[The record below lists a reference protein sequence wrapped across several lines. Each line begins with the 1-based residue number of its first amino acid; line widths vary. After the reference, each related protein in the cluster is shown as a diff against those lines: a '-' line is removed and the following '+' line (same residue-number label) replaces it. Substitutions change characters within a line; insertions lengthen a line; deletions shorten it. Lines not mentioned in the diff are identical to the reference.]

1 MIDTFLL
8 CWSPELS
15 SHSPSLFTMHMFKK
29 HDQPPVPPE
38 PRGQD
43 ISAPFQTSNA
53 KSPSTYGASRF
64 PVTHSPTVDD
74 RSPGAYAR
82 RSILRNSHGPV
93 PGASSMPAYSYAA
106 SPQASFAHGGSMTF
120 IPASPSSPAFYPG
133 LNAVTST
140 WNHAE
145 ARQSGIPATMS
156 LPQMAPHAQEHYYG
170 GPVSPRSTNVF
181 PNPYESS
188 FASSA
193 PTRASVPC
201 IVRPLNVR
209 KNPPFPFPSEAAA
222 LHTLARVLRTE
233 TKKFRITD
241 FIDIEEGEF
250 AALVEA
256 KEREKGHDATPYV
269 HRMQMQDPRMRRKSM
284 WDGEEETETVMDCV
298 RDKMDD
304 EGGGASRWKSERME
318 RSEKRRRERE
328 MRFKDLRMFF
338 HAHLSLLSPP

>member
-1 MIDTFLL
+1 MIDNFLS
-8 CWSPELS
+8 CWSLRTFVA
-15 SHSPSLFTMHMFKK
+15 LAFTMHMFKK

-53 KSPSTYGASRF
+53 KSPSAYGTSRF

-74 RSPGAYAR
+74 RSSGAYAR
-82 RSILRNSHGPV
+82 RSILRNSHGAV
-93 PGASSMPAYSYAA
+93 PGAFSMPVYAA

-120 IPASPSSPAFYPG
+120 IPASPSSPALYPG

-145 ARQSGIPATMS
+145 ARQSGIPASMS
-156 LPQMAPHAQEHYYG
+156 LPQMAPHPQQQYYG
-170 GPVSPRSTNVF
+170 APVSPRSTNAF
-181 PNPYESS
+181 ADPYKSS

-193 PTRASVPC
+193 PTCASVPC
-201 IVRPLNVR
+201 MVRPLNVR

-284 WDGEEETETVMDCV
+284 WDGEEEAETVMDCV

-328 MRFKDLRMFF
+328 MRFKDLRMNF